1 MVSASQPKGVGNGA
15 YVCDSTRRCATQ
27 AMTTEESKHDLAS
40 LRLQDVIRRNR
51 QSERLGVYSICSA
64 HPDVIDAG
72 LRQAL
77 ADGSLLL
84 IESTSSQV
92 NQFGGYT
99 GQTPDQFA
107 AVVRSAAQRRGLNE
121 GMLMLGGD
129 HLGTYPWRD
138 QPSEA
143 ALMNARAL
151 VRACV
156 LAGYGKIHLDASM
169 ACADDNGAR
178 LSDHVIA
185 QRAAVL
191 CRVSESAYEELPL
204 GSPPLLY
211 VIGSEVPT
219 PGGETHPGEAPEV
232 TTVEQLHRTLQV
244 FRTAFER
251 NGVERAWERVIGV
264 VVQTGVEFGENVIFD
279 YDRSKAQPLSAA
291 LPEHPC
297 LVYEAHSTD
306 YQSPT
311 ALGHMVEDHFG
322 ILKVGPALT
331 FGFREAIFALS
342 AIEYEWFASKRG
354 FRLSRVREALE
365 AAMLRNPSYWGSHYH
380 GTEEEQQFARAFSYS
395 DRCRYYW
402 SDPAVQQELGRL
414 YGNLSGF
421 SMPPTVV
428 SQYLPSEY
436 EAIRAGKLS
445 ADPKAMIEH
454 HVRAVLRRYAAACGT
469 LSV

>member
-1 MVSASQPKGVGNGA
+1 V
-15 YVCDSTRRCATQ
+15 
-27 AMTTEESKHDLAS
+27 MTTENAPKESAN
-40 LRLQDVIRRNR
+40 LRLQNVIQRNR
-51 QSERLGVYSICSA
+51 RAERLGVYSICSA
-64 HPDVIDAG
+64 HPSVIDAG

-77 ADGSLLL
+77 ADGSFLL

-107 AVVRSAAQRRGLNE
+107 AAVRLAAQRCGLSE

-129 HLGTYPWRD
+129 HLGPYPWRD
-138 QPSEA
+138 QPSEV
-143 ALMNARAL
+143 ALVNACDL

-156 LAGYGKIHLDASM
+156 LAGYGKMHLDASM

-178 LSDHVIA
+178 PSDVVIA
-185 QRAAVL
+185 ERAAML
-191 CRVSESAYEELPL
+191 CRAAESAYAELLP

-211 VIGSEVPT
+211 VIGTEVPT
-219 PGGETHPGEAPEV
+219 PGGETQPGEPPEV
-232 TTVEQLHRTLQV
+232 TTVEELHCTLQA

-251 NGVERAWERVIGV
+251 NGIKQAWEQVIGV
-264 VVQTGVEFGENVIFD
+264 VVQPGVEFGENVIFD
-279 YDRSKAQPLSAA
+279 YERRKAQPLSAA

-342 AIEYEWFASKRG
+342 AIESECFAGKRG
-354 FRLSRVREALE
+354 LQLSRVREALE
-365 AAMLRNPSYWGSHYH
+365 AAMLRNPSYWSSYYR
-380 GTEEEQQFARAFSYS
+380 GTEKEQQFARAFSYS

-402 SDPAVQQELGRL
+402 CDPAVQEELGRL
-414 YGNLSGF
+414 YGNLSG
-421 SMPPTVV
+421 SSLPPTVI

-436 EAIRAGKLS
+436 EAIRSGRLS
-445 ADPKAMIEH
+445 ADPKAMIEDH
-454 HVRAVLRRYAAACGT
+454 IRVVLLRYAAACGT
-469 LSV
+469 LSG

>member
-1 MVSASQPKGVGNGA
+1 
-15 YVCDSTRRCATQ
+15 
-27 AMTTEESKHDLAS
+27 
-40 LRLQDVIRRNR
+40 
-51 QSERLGVYSICSA
+51 
-64 HPDVIDAG
+64 VIDAG
-72 LRQAL
+72 LRQAR
-77 ADGSLLL
+77 ADGSLVL

-99 GQTPDQFA
+99 GQTPEQFA
-107 AVVRSAAQRRGLNE
+107 ATVHAAGRRHSLSE
-121 GMLMLGGD
+121 GKLLLGGD
-129 HLGTYPWRD
+129 HLGPYPWRD
-138 QPSEA
+138 QPSAA
-143 ALMNARAL
+143 ALRNAGDL

-169 ACADDNGAR
+169 ACADDDGPA

-191 CRVSESAYEELPL
+191 CRAAETAYEELPP
-204 GSPPLLY
+204 GSPPLVY
-211 VIGSEVPT
+211 VIGTEVPT
-219 PGGETHPGEAPEV
+219 PGGETHPGEALQV
-232 TTVEQLHRTLQV
+232 TTVEHLHRTLQV

-251 NGVERAWERVIGV
+251 NGVERAWERVIGI
-264 VVQTGVEFGENVIFD
+264 VVQPGVEFGENIILD

-291 LPEHPC
+291 LPEYPC

-311 ALGHMVEDHFG
+311 ALRHMVEDHFG

-342 AIEYEWFASKRG
+342 AIEYECCAGKRG

-365 AAMLRNPSYWGSHYH
+365 QAMLRNPSYWASHYH
-380 GTEEEQQFARAFSYS
+380 GTEEEQRFARAFSYS

-402 SDPAVQQELGRL
+402 TDPMVREEVDRL

-421 SMPPTVV
+421 SLPPTAI
-428 SQYLPSEY
+428 SQYLPLEY

-445 ADPKAMIEH
+445 ADPNAIIEH
-454 HVRAVLRRYAAACGT
+454 HVRAILRVYAAACGM